1 MLEMTAFESITRFGL
16 VAYIGLL
23 HASFQKTT
31 RLISEASVNNNEMI
45 TWWFYCSRTQMKLH
59 LKHETVHAAGKPTC
73 AIWLPAIVSSLP
85 LSGSTVECASS
96 AVFLQS
102 PQLLTSCKPPPFRS
116 TITSNTPILQTVF
129 QYVRIQIRT
138 FGIHRFIHRHST
150 QMNAICKNYGL
161 KCLQ

>member
-1 MLEMTAFESITRFGL
+1 ME
-16 VAYIGLL
+16 V
-23 HASFQKTT
+23 
-31 RLISEASVNNNEMI
+31 
-45 TWWFYCSRTQMKLH
+45 H

-73 AIWLPAIVSSLP
+73 AIWFPAIVSSLP
-85 LSGSTVECASS
+85 LSGSTVDCASS

-129 QYVRIQIRT
+129 QQVRIQTRT

-150 QMNAICKNYGL
+150 HNLQKLWSEMSSVTQRRKSDFKNNKPNYHFSKILHHCYNFISSICFYNSQPIL
-161 KCLQ
+161 LA